1 MLGCFVLC
9 SMYTLL
15 WLICPCLGLL
25 SKIMSKYRKY
35 IQQKNVFSLNDWTKG
50 QNAANNQINFVD
62 YDMENIY
69 FNNRDMKLLL
79 DLLSTCSG
87 IEQALR
93 ILVLFDS
100 KLKSYFCPGDL
111 KFVDQSHHA
120 YLPVNEINIST
131 NDGVLEDSCT
141 KKLVYDVSVEFSE
154 AKIMANFLKNIP
166 DLVTIYTV
174 EIYPRTPRSTIHK
187 SIKSRIQNGQT
198 QFKDKNTG
206 HIFTTRLYDMDP
218 EKRYFKT

>member
-1 MLGCFVLC
+1 
-9 SMYTLL
+9 MYTLL
-15 WLICPCLGLL
+15 WLICPCFGLL

-35 IQQKNVFSLNDWTKG
+35 IQQKNAFSLNDWTKV

-69 FNNRDMKLLL
+69 FDNRDMKLLL

-111 KFVDQSHHA
+111 KFIDQSYHA
-120 YLPVNEINIST
+120 YHPVNEINIST
-131 NDGVLEDSCT
+131 DAGVLEDSCT

-154 AKIMANFLKNIP
+154 AKIMTNFLKNIP

-187 SIKSRIQNGQT
+187 SIKSRIPNDEAP
-198 QFKDKNTG
+198 FKNKNMG
-206 HIFTTRLYDMDP
+206 HMFTSRLYDMDP
-218 EKRYFKT
+218 EKRYFKI

>member
-1 MLGCFVLC
+1 
-9 SMYTLL
+9 
-15 WLICPCLGLL
+15 
-25 SKIMSKYRKY
+25 MSKYRKN
-35 IQQKNVFSLNDWTKG
+35 IQQKNVFPLNDWTKG
-50 QNAANNQINFVD
+50 QNNTTCQMNFID

-87 IEQALR
+87 IEQSLR

-111 KFVDQSHHA
+111 KFVDQIYHA

-131 NDGVLEDSCT
+131 DAGVLEDSCA
-141 KKLVYDVSVEFSE
+141 KKLVYDVSLEFSE

-187 SIKSRIQNGQT
+187 SIKST
-198 QFKDKNTG
+198 MKKDQKPFENENMG
-206 HIFTTRLYDMDP
+206 HMFTTRLYDMDP
-218 EKRYFKT
+218 EKRYFKMLYKEQCA